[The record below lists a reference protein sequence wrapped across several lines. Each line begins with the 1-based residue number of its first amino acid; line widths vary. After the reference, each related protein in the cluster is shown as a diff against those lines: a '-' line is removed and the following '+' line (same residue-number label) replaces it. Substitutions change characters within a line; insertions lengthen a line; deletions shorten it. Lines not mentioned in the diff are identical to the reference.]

1 MYLPYCNSDLIYKKI
16 ISETIRN
23 VNTEWTF
30 DDIKELLNFLGV
42 ITVLWVCLKC
52 PYHLGFTEI
61 LEFISKYF
69 VIRGK

>member
-42 ITVLWVCLKC
+42 ITVL
-52 PYHLGFTEI
+52 
-61 LEFISKYF
+61 
-69 VIRGK
+69 